1 MSEVNDGRRRRSSG
15 RVPPHNLDAE
25 ASLLGALLLSK
36 DALTAVA
43 ETGIAAADFYKP
55 AHQHVY
61 EAVRVLAS
69 AGEPVDA
76 VTVAEELRRNALL
89 DEIGGP
95 ATLLELQ
102 AATPAISNAARYARI
117 VQDTAMLRRLISVA
131 SDIAEL
137 AYDEPDDVTKVLDE
151 AETKVFEIAEHRVI
165 GLVRWPSVT
174 CSPCPE

>member
-1 MSEVNDGRRRRSSG
+1 MSELSDGRRRRSAT

-43 ETGIAAADFYKP
+43 ETGINAADFYKP

-76 VTVAEELRRNALL
+76 VTVAEELRRNSLL

-95 ATLLELQ
+95 TNLLDLQ
-102 AATPAISNAARYARI
+102 AATPGHLQRRPLRPHRAGHRPAAATDRRRLRHRR
-117 VQDTAMLRRLISVA
+117 TGLRRA
-131 SDIAEL
+131 RRRGQGPGRGRD
-137 AYDEPDDVTKVLDE
+137 K
-151 AETKVFEIAEHRVI
+151 
-165 GLVRWPSVT
+165 GVRDRRTSGK
-174 CSPCPE
+174 

>member
-1 MSEVNDGRRRRSSG
+1 MEIVERHTVVHWLRTAERRECWRPMSDVSEGRRKRSA

-43 ETGIAAADFYKP
+43 ETGVAASDFYKP

-76 VTVAEELRRNALL
+76 VTVADELRRNGLL
-89 DEIGGP
+89 DEMGGP
-95 ATLLELQ
+95 TTLLELQ
-102 AATPAISNAARYARI
+102 AATP
-117 VQDTAMLRRLISVA
+117 
-131 SDIAEL
+131 
-137 AYDEPDDVTKVLDE
+137 
-151 AETKVFEIAEHRVI
+151 
-165 GLVRWPSVT
+165 
-174 CSPCPE
+174 